1 MKKFMAVALAFAL
14 VGQWSPASAAL
25 FGADGTA
32 TVVPKNETRILRK
45 VAKGTVVMVSEAR
58 IDESDATKIGITST
72 GALAGAM
79 LGGDRK
85 AAQNAIIGG
94 VVGAATSMAL
104 GMQKA
109 QDIIIA
115 IEPEG
120 ELVNVTQAV
129 DDKIGG
135 FAAGD
140 KILLIT
146 SSEKARVIR
155 NLIGLPPP
163 PPLMVP
169 VETPEI
175 IRIER

>member
-1 MKKFMAVALAFAL
+1 MHKLITVAVAVTLI
-14 VGQWSPASAAL
+14 GQFSPASAAL

-45 VAKGTVVMVSEAR
+45 VAKGAVAMVSDAK

-72 GALAGAM
+72 GALAGAV

-115 IEPEG
+115 LEPEG

-129 DDKIGG
+129 DDKSLG
-135 FAAGD
+135 FVAGD
-140 KILLIT
+140 KVLLIT
-146 SSEKARVIR
+146 SGDKARVIR

-163 PPLMVP
+163 APLEVP
-169 VETPEI
+169 VTTTEITPVA
-175 IRIER
+175 R